1 MHNINTKT
9 LDLNLLVVF
18 ATLWDTRNV
27 TRAGER
33 LALSQSAVSHA
44 LRRLRERL
52 DDELFVLGSSGLVP
66 TPRAMELIAPVREAL
81 EKIDQALQGG
91 DAFVPAT
98 TQRKFRI
105 AAGDFV
111 EFLILPK
118 LIQYI
123 SHQAQGV
130 MIEVVP
136 LPATNGLS
144 TILESGEIDLVIN
157 TPMTL
162 GAGLR
167 HEHITAIQLVTMIWA
182 REGVPPG
189 RFPLELYLQRPQVM
203 IEVHQR
209 TGNIIDRTLN
219 DLGLERR
226 IGALVQNFMA
236 MPVIAAQTGYIC
248 NLPKLIAQVF
258 ADNFGL
264 SCHEPPVEFPEPE
277 LVAYWHTRYDA
288 DPGLIWLRE
297 RVKNCILA

>member
-18 ATLWDTRNV
+18 STLWDTRNV

-66 TPRAMELIAPVREAL
+66 TPRAAELIAPVREAL

-91 DAFVPAT
+91 DAFMPAT

-111 EFLILPK
+111 EFLILPG
-118 LIQYI
+118 LIQHM
-123 SHQAQGV
+123 SLEARGV

-136 LPATNGLS
+136 LPATNVLS
-144 TILESGEIDLVIN
+144 AMLESGEIDLVIN

-167 HEHITAIQLVTMIWA
+167 HEQITVIELVTMIWA

-203 IEVHQR
+203 IELHQR
-209 TGNIIDRTLN
+209 NGNIIDRTLTS
-219 DLGLERR
+219 LGLERR

-264 SCHEPPVEFPEPE
+264 SCHEPPVEFPQPE

-288 DPGLIWLRE
+288 DPGLLWLRE
-297 RVKNCILA
+297 RVKQSIRT

>member
-52 DDELFVLGSSGLVP
+52 DDELFVLGSHGLVP
-66 TPRAMELIAPVREAL
+66 TPRATELIAPVREAL

-91 DAFVPAT
+91 DTFQPAT
-98 TQRKFRI
+98 AQRKFRI

-111 EFLILPK
+111 EFLILPR
-118 LIQYI
+118 LIQHL
-123 SHQAQGV
+123 SLEARGV
-130 MIEVVP
+130 MIEVIP
-136 LPATNGLS
+136 LPPANGLS
-144 TILESGEIDLVIN
+144 ALLESREIDLVIN
-157 TPMTL
+157 TPITV

-167 HEHITAIQLVTMIWA
+167 HELITAIELVTMIWA

-189 RFPLELYLQRPQVM
+189 RFPLDLYLQRPQVM
-203 IEVHQR
+203 IELHQR
-209 TGNIIDRTLN
+209 NGNIIDQTLTA
-219 DLGLERR
+219 LGLERR

-264 SCHEPPVEFPEPE
+264 TWHEPPVDIPEPE
-277 LVAYWHTRYDA
+277 LVAYWHSRYDA

-297 RVKNCILA
+297 RVRQSI